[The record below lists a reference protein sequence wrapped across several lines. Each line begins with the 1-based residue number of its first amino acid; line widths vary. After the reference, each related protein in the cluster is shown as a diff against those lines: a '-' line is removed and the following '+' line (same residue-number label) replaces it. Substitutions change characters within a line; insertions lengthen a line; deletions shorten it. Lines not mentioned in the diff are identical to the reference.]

1 MNWRRYIFAFA
12 ITSLIFGT
20 ALYVSN
26 YLSDRRV
33 AEVRT
38 TQDNIS
44 IDILSLETQ
53 FDLLAEQS
61 CRDISENS
69 VLSSDIQPLATRL
82 SFLEQDRG
90 FDDQELIRLKRFY
103 SLLQIKDILLTEK
116 VAAKCKLNPTVVL
129 YFYSNK
135 GDCPD
140 CEVQG
145 YVLSTLTKEYPN
157 LRVYSFDYNL
167 DLSSIRTLVSIH
179 DIEATF
185 PALVIDDTT
194 LYGLKKRDELEK
206 ILPNLSKATSTPPV
220 VK

>member
-1 MNWRRYIFAFA
+1 MIWRRYIIAFV
-12 ITSLIFGT
+12 ITALMFGT

-26 YLSDRRV
+26 YLSDRRI
-33 AEVRT
+33 AEVRA

-61 CRDISENS
+61 CKDISENS

-82 SFLEQDRG
+82 SFLERERG
-90 FDDQELIRLKRFY
+90 FDDDELIQLKRFY
-103 SLLQIKDILLTEK
+103 SLLQIKDILLMEK
-116 VAAKCKLNPTVVL
+116 VAAKCKLNPVVIL

-145 YVLSTLTKEYPN
+145 YVLSSLAEEYPS
-157 LRVYSFDYNL
+157 LRIYSFDYNL
-167 DLSSIRTLVSIH
+167 DLSAIRTLLAIH
-179 DIEATF
+179 DIEPQF
-185 PALVIDDTT
+185 PALVIGENVVH
-194 LYGLKKRDELEK
+194 GLKKKDELEAL
-206 ILPNLSKATSTPPV
+206 LPELKKATSTPTR
-220 VK
+220 